1 MYTKEELGDM
11 MDGIIKLLDQAEASS
26 KLIVDPAMREAVEA
40 LTQAI
45 AGIALIVTDTQGLR
59 ANPRDED

>member
-45 AGIALIVTDTQGLR
+45 AGVALIVTDTQGLR
-59 ANPRDED
+59 ANPRDEE